1 MPFQKGNTAYENRKV
16 CSGGGRR
23 PSPVKAER
31 DALAKDK
38 HNVPKYL
45 KKISDMAI
53 NSQDAKLSLQACIYL
68 IDRHEGKAKQTQGV
82 SVTPQ
87 PFTQDDI
94 ELMAQVRLAEQ
105 KLLAEY
111 QDSGHKEPKEAD

>member
-1 MPFQKGNTAYENRKV
+1 MPFQKGNTAYENRKI

-31 DALAKDK
+31 DALEKDK
-38 HNVPKYL
+38 QNVPKYL

-68 IDRHEGKAKQTQGV
+68 IDRHEGKAKQTQDV

-94 ELMAQVRLAEQ
+94 ELIAQVKIAER

-111 QDSGHKEPKEAD
+111 KDNDRIEAEEAD

>member
-1 MPFQKGNTAYENRKV
+1 
-16 CSGGGRR
+16 
-23 PSPVKAER
+23 
-31 DALAKDK
+31 
-38 HNVPKYL
+38 
-45 KKISDMAI
+45 
-53 NSQDAKLSLQACIYL
+53 
-68 IDRHEGKAKQTQGV
+68 V